1 MGSEK
6 KWIGMAGKKES
17 EKFVK
22 ACPRCFSTDITVT
35 DRIALVVYR
44 ELYYRCRK
52 CGLEAKL
59 FPEFSVTDLEKLAK
73 KKKTAKKGKKR
84 A

>member
-1 MGSEK
+1 MK
-6 KWIGMAGKKES
+6 AKIG

-22 ACPRCFSTDITVT
+22 ACPRCFSTDITIT

-52 CGLEAKL
+52 CGLEAKM
-59 FPEFSVTDLEKLAK
+59 FPEVAVSELKKLAK
-73 KKKTAKKGKKR
+73 KKNKKSVKLR

>member
-1 MGSEK
+1 M
-6 KWIGMAGKKES
+6 IGMTGKKES

-22 ACPRCFSTDITVT
+22 ACPRCFSTNITVT

-59 FPEFSVTDLEKLAK
+59 FPEFSVSELEKLAK
-73 KKKTAKKGKKR
+73 KKSNKKKGVKKR